1 METQLKISE
10 FVALT
15 GTTQKTVLYYHK
27 IGLLPEPRR
36 SANGYRLYGA
46 AELSRM
52 QLIGHLKRLG
62 LDLPRIKGVL
72 GGGGD
77 AKDSRET
84 LLSLKRELV
93 QEQQQLAERI
103 AGIERLLAE
112 ESPLGQGENLDSV
125 SFQMISGVLGPEK
138 MEDYAKTCPD
148 LFSQQQKVFGILDDF
163 QWGEDYDASLKGLA
177 DFFRANPD
185 SYEKALAFGVRLGKL
200 GETTPEE
207 KEIDDFARE
216 AAAFIREFPALK
228 DLVSRRPDLKGARAG
243 AYRDMVETVKSRA
256 QLRFGELLHQYLG
269 EKQEEER

>member
-10 FVALT
+10 FAALT
-15 GTTQKTVLYYHK
+15 GTTQKAVLYYHK

-36 SANGYRLYGA
+36 GANGYRLYGT

-52 QLIGHLKRLG
+52 QLIRHLKRLG
-62 LDLPRIKGVL
+62 LDLPRIKAVL

-77 AKDSRET
+77 AKDSRKM

-103 AGIERLLAE
+103 AGIDRLLTE
-112 ESPLGQGENLDSV
+112 ESPLGQGECLESA
-125 SFQMISGVLGPEK
+125 SFRMISGVLGPEK

-148 LFSQQQKVFGILDDF
+148 LFTQQQKVFGILDDF
-163 QWGEDYDASLKGLA
+163 QWGEDYDESLKGLA
-177 DFFRANPD
+177 DFFRANPA

-200 GETTPEE
+200 GETTLDE

-228 DLVSRRPDLKGARAG
+228 DLVSRRPELKGVRAE
-243 AYRDMVETVKSRA
+243 AYRDMVETVKSRT